1 MARYV
6 MDILCRRPG
15 PLDSRELEVETDE
28 DAIREAAAVFRQP
41 EGRSQRRRIQAAKS
55 DPEKRPNLLRAL
67 PRQDL
72 NCVTRQGSD
81 ARYGGA

>member
-28 DAIREAAAVFRQP
+28 DAIRKQP
-41 EGRSQRRRIQAAKS
+41 PFFASLKDDRSVVGYRLRNPTQKS
-55 DPEKRPNLLRAL
+55 DRIFYERFRDK
-67 PRQDL
+67 
-72 NCVTRQGSD
+72 T
-81 ARYGGA
+81 